1 MTETGFCLN
10 IISRTAG
17 YMQTA
22 KEEILV
28 VAMNKVAGTK
38 DAIHSIRFFGLSTCI
53 WCRKTKALLDSLG
66 VPYEFIYVDKL
77 TGQEETEIMQE
88 VRKFNPSVTY
98 PTLVIDNSKVIK
110 GFRESEIRR
119 ELS

>member
-1 MTETGFCLN
+1 MTKTGVYLS

-22 KEEILV
+22 EEEILV
-28 VAMNKVAGTK
+28 VAMSKVAGTK
-38 DAIHSIRFFGLSTCI
+38 DAIHNIRFFGLSTCI

-66 VPYEFIYVDKL
+66 VTYEFIYVDKL
-77 TGQEETEIMQE
+77 SGQEEAEIMQE
-88 VRKFNPSVTY
+88 VRRFNPAVTY

-110 GFRESEIRR
+110 GFRENEIRQ